1 MAFLDKLKGKME
13 TENLKEEPKKI
24 EEKKPKSEYAQLDID
39 IYETSQEFVIYAPV
53 AGAEIKD
60 LDITIE
66 NENDVVTIK
75 GKKEMPIID
84 GTTEKDRKYLRQE
97 CSWGS
102 FYRQIILPQEIDV
115 SKIEAKLV
123 KGVLILRLPIL
134 RLPTKG
140 KKKIEIK
147 G

>member
-1 MAFLDKLKGKME
+1 MAFLDKLKSKME
-13 TENLKEEPKKI
+13 VEDLKKEPKKI
-24 EEKKPKSEYAQLDID
+24 EEKQPNADYAQLDVD
-39 IYETSQEFVIYAPV
+39 IYETKNEYVIYAPV
-53 AGAEIKD
+53 PGAEVKD

-75 GKKEMPIID
+75 GKKQMPLID
-84 GTTEKDRKYLRQE
+84 DSKEEDRKYLRQE

-115 SKIEAKLV
+115 PKIEAKFI

-147 G
+147 T